1 MHAASRILR
10 PMPSPIFL
18 APTRGCDSL
27 APGQGTDM
35 ATTIRDARHSNARLT
50 WIVVLIA
57 LSVLLNY
64 VDRGAIG
71 VAAPLMK
78 DELQLSATGFGIAV
92 SAFFWVY
99 APACLLVG
107 WLCDRFC
114 VYRVFAIGVA
124 LWAISTALT
133 GFVGGL
139 ASLVLLRL
147 FLGLGESIA
156 FPGSSKI
163 FAAEIPAP
171 RRGIANASVSAA
183 IAFGP
188 AVGVLAGGAIL
199 GEWGWRPVFW
209 IFGLGTLLWLLP
221 WQVASVPLRA
231 QSVAAPPA
239 ARVPLPRLLR
249 IGVLWKM
256 GTVHFLSNYGFYF
269 LLAWLPLYLVKTEG
283 YSIAQMTALTTLSFT
298 TQGVVALAAGWL
310 SDRMVARG
318 AAEGELR
325 RRLMILGH
333 VATAVAIAG
342 IGVADGFPALAV
354 WLALAGVGTGLIA
367 TNLFAIGQIFAG
379 PRAAG
384 SWIGA
389 QNALG
394 NVSGIVGPI
403 VTGLIVDHLGG
414 YTYAFASAAALAALG
429 ALLWWK
435 YVPDIRPVTL

>member
-1 MHAASRILR
+1 
-10 PMPSPIFL
+10 
-18 APTRGCDSL
+18 
-27 APGQGTDM
+27 M
-35 ATTIRDARHSNARLT
+35 ATQSIEGRVSGARIG
-50 WIVVLIA
+50 WVVALIA

-99 APACLLVG
+99 APACLFVG

-124 LWAISTALT
+124 IWAVSTALT

-139 ASLVLLRL
+139 ASLILLRL

-163 FAAEIPAP
+163 FAAEVPVE

-188 AVGVLAGGAIL
+188 AVGVLFGGAIL
-199 GEWGWRPVFW
+199 GEWGWRAVFW
-209 IFGLGTLLWLLP
+209 IFGLGTLLWLIP
-221 WQVASVPLRA
+221 WQIVSAPLRA
-231 QSVAAPPA
+231 KSIAAPA
-239 ARVPLPRLLR
+239 AERVPLARLLR
-249 IGVLWKM
+249 LPTLWRV
-256 GTVHFLSNYGFYF
+256 GTAHFLSNYGFYF
-269 LLAWLPLYLVKTEG
+269 LLAWLPLYLVETAG
-283 YSIAQMTALTTLSFT
+283 YSIAEMTWLTTLSFT
-298 TQGVVALAAGWL
+298 TQGVVALAGGWL
-310 SDRMVARG
+310 SDRMVANG
-318 AAEGELR
+318 SDEGELR
-325 RRLMILGH
+325 RRLMIGGQI
-333 VATAVAIAG
+333 AIAAAIAG
-342 IGVADGFPALAV
+342 IAASDSIAPLAA
-354 WLALAGVGTGLIA
+354 WLALAGFGAGLIA

-384 SWIGA
+384 SWVGV

-394 NVSGIVGPI
+394 NVSGIIGPI
-403 VTGLIVDHLGG
+403 VTGLIVDYLGG
-414 YTYAFASAAALAALG
+414 YTYAFASAAILSALG

-435 YVPDIRPVTL
+435 FIPAIRPVAL

>member
-1 MHAASRILR
+1 
-10 PMPSPIFL
+10 
-18 APTRGCDSL
+18 
-27 APGQGTDM
+27 M
-35 ATTIRDARHSNARLT
+35 ATQSIEGRADGKRVT
-50 WIVVLIA
+50 WVVALIA

-78 DELQLSATGFGIAV
+78 EELGLSATGFGLAV

-99 APACLLVG
+99 APACLFVG

-114 VYRVFAIGVA
+114 VYRVFALGVA
-124 LWAISTALT
+124 VWAISTALT
-133 GFVGGL
+133 GFAGGL
-139 ASLVLLRL
+139 ISLIVLRL

-163 FAAEIPAP
+163 FAAEVPVE

-188 AVGVLAGGAIL
+188 AIGVLTGGAIL

-209 IFGLGTLLWLLP
+209 IFGAVTLLWLIP
-221 WQVASVPLRA
+221 WQFAAAPMRARA
-231 QSVAAPPA
+231 QTVPA
-239 ARVPLPRLLR
+239 SERVSIRRLLR
-249 IGVLWKM
+249 VPALWKM
-256 GTVHFLSNYGFYF
+256 SVVHFLSNYGFYF
-269 LLAWLPLYLVKTEG
+269 LLAWLPLYLVNTRG
-283 YSIAQMTALTTLSFT
+283 CSIGEMTALTTLSFT
-298 TQGVVALAAGWL
+298 AQGIVALVGGWL

-318 AAEGELR
+318 ANEGEVR
-325 RRLMILGH
+325 RWLMIAGQIAIGT
-333 VATAVAIAG
+333 ATAGIA
-342 IGVADGFPALAV
+342 VADGFAALAA
-354 WLALAGVGTGLIA
+354 WLAVAGFGAGLIA

-384 SWIGA
+384 SWIGV

-394 NVSGIVGPI
+394 NISGIVGPI
-403 VTGLIVDHLGG
+403 ITGLIVDYLGG
-414 YTYAFASAAALAALG
+414 YGYAFATAAALSLLG

-435 YVPDIRPVTL
+435 LIPEIRTLDL